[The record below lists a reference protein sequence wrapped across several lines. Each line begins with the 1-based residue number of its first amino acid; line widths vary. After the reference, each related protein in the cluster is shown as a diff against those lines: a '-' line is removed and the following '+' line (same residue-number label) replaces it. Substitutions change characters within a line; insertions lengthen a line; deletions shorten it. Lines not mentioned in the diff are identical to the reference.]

1 MSSVRDFH
9 PVEANSRP
17 YTARQQTKTVLGASG
32 TGFKDILDA
41 QSEFKPLDFKSRLKA
56 SGARDYGE
64 DVADRNIGENG
75 HNLELPQ
82 VQAFYAQET
91 HSDSLRRSKWVSMAD
106 MSTYPRDVVAEEH
119 ISKPVSLDSDL
130 RTKSLNSSSTSKTQ
144 RQRAAT
150 AGQKLAQRPTTSDA
164 GRQDQSC
171 DTNAKRNSKHGYTS
185 ERSKVGRLSYRG
197 GSSLPLSPMNDS
209 LDKSA
214 EGFPTLF
221 DQGVIPSPIVELRPG
236 TRKSQSS
243 KGGNPPAAIVYQK
256 FDSDKQVPEQQDEHT
271 GRPPSSQRSFPLK
284 PSTKRRSGTASSVAS
299 STQGY
304 TAHSVKPS
312 IASTVASYHTA
323 IDTSPPNRHS
333 QRQRADSTRAAR
345 RASLPVALV
354 RPDSRDS
361 TKVTGLPPSIKLDTI
376 HPKHQRPESL
386 TPSLR
391 NPATEDI
398 PEPVPPPRTS
408 SLRHWS
414 ISSSTT
420 PTTSDTSSNP
430 FSHRPQS
437 RNTATTSVDLGK
449 DFFVYKNTSQLSVTL
464 SSAAA
469 KTPKSS
475 AFNIDDY
482 LSPDDNDDDDNSLE
496 PRIPRGEGEEDLL
509 FSAAGYG
516 SGSQLPGLFDSLASS
531 SPPPRHMAVLAD
543 DNPPFSSS
551 SRPRSSTSLPPIF
564 RKPFSPGTL
573 SPRRRYILDTAADSD
588 SDSDSNSDDARSW
601 HGGDAGCTMAS
612 SPGGG
617 GKGPGHTRRL
627 SALGSRQPP
636 SATPPE
642 VIEEESDW
650 GKVDPAAAARQRK
663 EEKSRKRAG
672 TASAAAAAR
681 RRALK
686 GKGREGEGNEGL
698 ADVEC

>member
-1 MSSVRDFH
+1 MGLLSFLSRKSSSYKDQQ
-9 PVEANSRP
+9 EAQIISQA
-17 YTARQQTKTVLGASG
+17 YHATTARVPPVRGEYPIGGNGSRNLEGLTKYHALGQSQLRLRLPSPAEEAAPAPVQHIDDPAEEEFSELTAPTLILEAGAGVTEGTATFHSFRADELRPGLPSILGASG

-91 HSDSLRRSKWVSMAD
+91 HSDSLRRSK
-106 MSTYPRDVVAEEH
+106 
-119 ISKPVSLDSDL
+119 
-130 RTKSLNSSSTSKTQ
+130 
-144 RQRAAT
+144 
-150 AGQKLAQRPTTSDA
+150 
-164 GRQDQSC
+164 
-171 DTNAKRNSKHGYTS
+171 
-185 ERSKVGRLSYRG
+185 
-197 GSSLPLSPMNDS
+197 
-209 LDKSA
+209 
-214 EGFPTLF
+214 
-221 DQGVIPSPIVELRPG
+221 
-236 TRKSQSS
+236 KSQSS